1 MRIVN
6 IDEAKTNLSQ
16 LIDAAVNG
24 EPFMI
29 TRSGQPAVKVL
40 AVDASNYGTKRR
52 IGFLDGRISVPEDFD
67 RMGSTEV
74 ETQFEN
80 G

>member
-40 AVDASNYGTKRR
+40 AVDASNSGTKRR

-67 RMGSTEV
+67 RMG
-74 ETQFEN
+74 FY
-80 G
+80 